1 VADGVRDYVGV
12 DLKLYV
18 GQNTSARYGIKMTY
32 ALGSL
37 LPTFARVKVFQVG
50 LLYETRHDTT
60 KTKGAN

>member
-1 VADGVRDYVGV
+1 MRGYVGV

-37 LPTFARVKVFQVG
+37 PPTFARVKTFQIG
-50 LLYETRHDTT
+50 LLYETRDDNT
-60 KTKGAN
+60 KTKGTN